1 MKRYVFDSFALI
13 AFFAGEPEGEKVKE
27 VLRECLQGKAQ
38 GFLSVINWG
47 EIFYIIAR
55 KRGQKMAQEVL
66 EKLEDYPLKIIEA
79 DKNLTLEAARLKA
92 RYPIAYADCFALA
105 LAKLKRAELI
115 TGDPEFKKAAKEKV
129 RIRWL

>member
-27 VLRECLQGKAQ
+27 ALCECLQG
-38 GFLSVINWG
+38 L
-47 EIFYIIAR
+47 EIT
-55 KRGQKMAQEVL
+55 
-66 EKLEDYPLKIIEA
+66 EA
-79 DKNLTLEAARLKA
+79 DKKLTLEAARLKA

-105 LAKLKRAELI
+105 LAKLKKAELI

-129 RIRWL
+129 EIQWL